1 LHIIEEKKR
10 MTMHVRV
17 FCVVEYKFLGVKT
30 PLVGGGEAISNSF
43 RDILLPKMLEKYTDS
58 GKVNLS
64 HLLDG
69 KVEKG
74 IEIKRRDRCFNQE

>member
-1 LHIIEEKKR
+1 
-10 MTMHVRV
+10 
-17 FCVVEYKFLGVKT
+17 
-30 PLVGGGEAISNSF
+30 
-43 RDILLPKMLEKYTDS
+43 MLEKYTDS

>member
-1 LHIIEEKKR
+1 
-10 MTMHVRV
+10 M
-17 FCVVEYKFLGVKT
+17 
-30 PLVGGGEAISNSF
+30 SNSF

-69 KVEKG
+69 KVEKD
-74 IEIKRRDRCFNQE
+74 IEIKREGIGVLIRKSIVGCSSHL